1 MVTYTHENER
11 PRCHAP
17 RTLGCFTLNQ
27 IYRVICLT
35 LRASSTFYALGL
47 VIEIPATDMVR
58 KTSPF

>member
-11 PRCHAP
+11 FHAP

-47 VIEIPATDMVR
+47 VIAIPATEMVR